1 MINNGN
7 FQPTRLQSATRRTW
21 TYRRSQQRSGRAG
34 CGTRRRLP
42 TVRPQPTNQ
51 QAPCATAPVC
61 YTGPSCHCTC
71 VLRTQCR
78 SVGQG
83 NMGMSKKCVPS
94 IISLQEMGALCYIS
108 RKFNLL
114 KYAYLL
120 LLPLSSLPTFPPATP
135 SRAWRPPMLGSLM
148 ILLA

>member
-1 MINNGN
+1 MATFSLLGYKVPREEHA
-7 FQPTRLQSATRRTW
+7 PTGGRGLWHSQKSSHCEATTNQSA
-21 TYRRSQQRSGRAG
+21 
-34 CGTRRRLP
+34 
-42 TVRPQPTNQ
+42 
-51 QAPCATAPVC
+51 
-61 YTGPSCHCTC
+61 GPSCHCTC

-114 KYAYLL
+114 KYAYL
-120 LLPLSSLPTFPPATP
+120 PPPPAFVSSYFSTRY
-135 SRAWRPPMLGSLM
+135 SISCLATTNDGFAYDFTGLGCCF
-148 ILLA
+148 ITVF